1 VLQRVAACCS
11 VLQCVAVCCRYVQ
24 TEPYVAASCS
34 VLQCVLLY
42 FAAAGIYVL
51 SDREFCMYVA
61 LILRPFL
68 RVAVGVHILIEREF
82 CMYVALILRP
92 FLRVAVGVYIL
103 CEKEF
108 CMYVA
113 LILSLFESGS
123 RCVYTVRTGILYVC
137 GYVCIYWAGG
147 NVRKCVLCVEGM

>member
-1 VLQRVAACCS
+1 M
-11 VLQCVAVCCRYVQ
+11 
-24 TEPYVAASCS
+24 
-34 VLQCVLLY
+34 LQCVLLY
-42 FAAAGIYVL
+42 FAAGIYVL

-68 RVAVGVHILIEREF
+68 RVAVCVHILIERE
-82 CMYVALILRP
+82 L
-92 FLRVAVGVYIL
+92 
-103 CEKEF
+103 

-123 RCVYTVRTGILYVC
+123 RCVYSVRTEILYVC